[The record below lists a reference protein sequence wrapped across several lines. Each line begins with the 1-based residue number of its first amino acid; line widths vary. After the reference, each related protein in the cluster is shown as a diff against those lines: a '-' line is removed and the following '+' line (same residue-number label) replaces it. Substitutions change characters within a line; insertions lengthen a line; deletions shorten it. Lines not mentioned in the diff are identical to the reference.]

1 MTRPVTR
8 GHRLGALLA
17 ALALAA
23 TGCESGEAADDG
35 VDLPDPVVDT
45 EVTSD
50 IDYVA
55 LGDSFSAGPFIASMR
70 TDPQGCA
77 RSRSNYPAF
86 LADWLDVASYTDV
99 SCSAAVT
106 ADLYAPMQMFD
117 GNTTGPQLDAV
128 SADTD
133 LVTIG
138 IGGNDFA
145 IYDSLIRCQDGAA
158 CPVEELKADAR
169 KVAGRIEQAVSR
181 IQHAAPEA
189 TVYVVGYPD
198 ILPTEGT
205 CNAVGVSAEVLGP
218 VTEIAGILNASLEK
232 GATAAGA
239 SYIDMEAISEGPR
252 RVRQGPRM
260 GQRAALPG
268 GRRGA
273 VPPQDQRDARRG
285 GRDLHD
291 DHRRGARDERVRRAG
306 PGHHG
311 AQRVAVRRAASNRR
325 VGVAVV

>member
-1 MTRPVTR
+1 MMRSVT
-8 GHRLGALLA
+8 GGLRLGALLA
-17 ALALAA
+17 VLALVA
-23 TGCESGEAADDG
+23 TGCQSGEGADGG
-35 VDLPDPVVDT
+35 VDLPDAVVDT

-55 LGDSFSAGPFIASMR
+55 LGDSFSAGPFITTMR

-106 ADLYAPMQMFD
+106 ADLYEPMQMFD

-138 IGGNDFA
+138 MGGNDFA
-145 IYDSLIRCQDGAA
+145 IYDSLIRCQDGAS

-169 KVAGRIEQAVSR
+169 RVAGRIEQAVRR
-181 IQHAAPEA
+181 IQRAAPDA
-189 TVYVVGYPD
+189 SVYVVGYPD

-218 VTEIAGILNASLEK
+218 VTEIAGLLNASIDK

-239 SYIDMEAISEGPR
+239 TYIDMEAISDGHDVCAEGRSWVNGPR
-252 RVRQGPRM
+252 F
-260 GQRAALPG
+260 
-268 GRRGA
+268 
-273 VPPQDQRDARRG
+273 
-285 GRDLHD
+285 
-291 DHRRGARDERVRRAG
+291 RAG
-306 PGHHG
+306 
-311 AQRVAVRRAASNRR
+311 VAAPFHPKINGMRAVAAELYRTITGEEPETSEYAEPDPD
-325 VGVAVV
+325 AVVLNE